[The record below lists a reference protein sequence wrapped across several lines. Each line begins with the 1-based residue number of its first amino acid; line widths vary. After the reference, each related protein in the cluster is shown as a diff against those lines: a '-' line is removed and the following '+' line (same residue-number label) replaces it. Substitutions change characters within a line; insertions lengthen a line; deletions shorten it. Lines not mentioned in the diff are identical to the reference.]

1 MKDSRLVIA
10 LARGEVAGLLSFIM
24 NGVFQLLRAVHTN
37 IVT

>member
-24 NGVFQLLRAVHTN
+24 NGGFLCFAPSTFQ
-37 IVT
+37 